1 MKNQD
6 RFLEKT
12 LARLKDLYQQE
23 NLTPGVLVKAALK
36 PGWNVVIGTGIQ
48 CGMAMSFTSSTDA
61 FGAPRLDRER
71 LKSYIGKD
79 LFKVAGTY
87 LKSDSWQERAIGVAS
102 MSALSQPLLQPAELK
117 KRGFEVPANAGYFA
131 SLVQPDD
138 ITAVVGYGGGI
149 SQLLGKC
156 RELHVTDMRP
166 RETFQ
171 GVLIDEQIEYT
182 PREVQ
187 VHPEKDNQAV
197 LSRATVVI
205 ITGSSLVN
213 GTFEELMSYTQNA
226 RLVIAYGAS
235 VGLIPDVFF
244 ELGVDFIHSHRIT
257 DPAGFEQGVL
267 TEMNMEAVVR
277 GSQKSQAI
285 RRAGK

>member
-1 MKNQD
+1 MKNKD

-12 LARLKDLYQQE
+12 LARLEDLYRQE
-23 NLTPGVLVKAALK
+23 NLTPGVLLKAALK

-48 CGMAMSFTSSTDA
+48 CGMAMSFAGSNDV
-61 FGAPRLDRER
+61 FGEARLDREK
-71 LKSYIGKD
+71 LKSYVGKD
-79 LFKVAGTY
+79 LFEVAGDY

-102 MSALSQPLLQPAELK
+102 MSALSQPLLLPAQLQ
-117 KRGFEVPANAGYFA
+117 KRGFEVPEKAEYFA
-131 SLVQPDD
+131 SQVRPDD

-156 RELHVTDMRP
+156 KELHVTDMRP
-166 RETFQ
+166 REVFQ
-171 GVLIDEQIEYT
+171 GVLIGERIEYT
-182 PREVQ
+182 PSEPQ
-187 VHPEKDNQAV
+187 VHPEKDNKAV
-197 LSRATVVI
+197 LSKATVVI

-244 ELGVDFIHSHRIT
+244 EQGVDFIHSHRVI

-267 TEMNMEAVVR
+267 TEMNMEMVIR
-277 GSQKSQAI
+277 STQKSQAI
-285 RRAGK
+285 RRAVK